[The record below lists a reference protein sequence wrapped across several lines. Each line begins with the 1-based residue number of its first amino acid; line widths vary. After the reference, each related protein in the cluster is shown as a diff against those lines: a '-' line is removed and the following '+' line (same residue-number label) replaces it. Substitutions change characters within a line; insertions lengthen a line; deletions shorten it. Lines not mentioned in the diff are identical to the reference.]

1 MPPSAYN
8 SKPPPS
14 AHACQT
20 RGNMRHPRSP
30 RLWAAI
36 ACFALIGF
44 LAIATLEGKYRQA
57 VLILIVGLAAR
68 IVIAHFATRHDPAV
82 PATPPTSQTPE

>member
-1 MPPSAYN
+1 MIN
-8 SKPPPS
+8 
-14 AHACQT
+14 AHPCQT
-20 RGNMRHPRSP
+20 RDYMRSSRSP

-44 LAIATLEGKYRQA
+44 LATATLEGKYRQA

-68 IVIAHFATRHDPAV
+68 IVIAHFAAPHHAAPS
-82 PATPPTSQTPE
+82 ATPPTSQTPE

>member
-1 MPPSAYN
+1 
-8 SKPPPS
+8 
-14 AHACQT
+14 
-20 RGNMRHPRSP
+20 MRHPRSP

-68 IVIAHFATRHDPAV
+68 IGIAHFAAPREPDA
-82 PATPPTSQTPE
+82 ASTPPTSQTPE

>member
-1 MPPSAYN
+1 MPPPAYN
-8 SKPPPS
+8 SKPPLL
-14 AHACQT
+14 AHPCQT
-20 RGNMRHPRSP
+20 RGNMSHPRSP

-36 ACFALIGF
+36 GCFALIGL

-68 IVIAHFATRHDPAV
+68 LVIAHFATPQDPTL
-82 PATPPTSQTPE
+82 PSTPPTSQTPE